1 MTVVFATAEII
12 SAVSAVFLIAG
23 TFFAFTGAVGM
34 LRMPDFFSRVH
45 PAGKTDTLA
54 QTLFMVGLLLQ
65 ASGSVTGIEAIK
77 LVMITALLFLTT
89 PTATHA
95 ITQAAY
101 KGGLRPTE
109 KSGESPSKNDE

>member
-1 MTVVFATAEII
+1 MTSIPEIAEII
-12 SAVSAVFLIAG
+12 SVLFLIAG

-65 ASGSVTGIEAIK
+65 ASGSVTGIEAVK

-101 KGGLRPTE
+101 KDGLRPPQQR
-109 KSGESPSKNDE
+109 ESADE

>member
-1 MTVVFATAEII
+1 MNVVEII
-12 SAVSAVFLIAG
+12 SAVFLIAG
-23 TFFAFTGAVGM
+23 TFFALTGAVGM

-65 ASGSVTGIEAIK
+65 ASGSVTGIEAVK

-101 KGGLRPTE
+101 HDGLRPPE
-109 KSGESPSKNDE
+109 QQESADE

>member
-1 MTVVFATAEII
+1 MLSVFYSIDVT

-65 ASGSVTGIEAIK
+65 ASDSVTGVEAIK

-101 KGGLRPTE
+101 HDGLRPPE
-109 KSGESPSKNDE
+109 RSGEIPPTNDE

>member
-1 MTVVFATAEII
+1 MTNALEII
-12 SAVSAVFLIAG
+12 SAVFLLAG

-65 ASGSVTGIEAIK
+65 ASGSVTGIEAVK

-101 KGGLRPTE
+101 KDGLRPTE
-109 KSGESPSKNDE
+109 RSGRSGESTS

>member
-1 MTVVFATAEII
+1 MNVVEII
-12 SAVSAVFLIAG
+12 SAVFLIAG
-23 TFFAFTGAVGM
+23 TFFAVTGAVGM

-65 ASGSVTGIEAIK
+65 ASGSVTGVEAIK

-101 KGGLRPTE
+101 QDGLRPLE
-109 KSGESPSKNDE
+109 QSGESPS